1 MYGVYPYIV
10 EKMGNLLQSG
20 SQIGLRVYFDG
31 NFWRVDCHF
40 VNDLD
45 LQSVTLV
52 TWPVCEQWKEEL
64 IRLAI
69 TILSCLEPLPSL
81 CSVVVDAHLA
91 VGRALAHFGPAGN
104 SVVMRVHD
112 VQWVQRAIRQQF
124 RQRVGGLD
132 PYNVLEFLKYR
143 LSSVVNGAA
152 FDKMPLLR
160 QVLAFACVTTCVFFV
175 LSELYLVFFSLFFLH
190 VIVFL
195 SRAVMFSLSFGLCL
209 TE

>member
-1 MYGVYPYIV
+1 
-10 EKMGNLLQSG
+10 MGNLLQTG

-40 VNDLD
+40 VDDLD
-45 LQSVTLV
+45 SKSVTLV

-81 CSVVVDAHLA
+81 RSVVVDAHLA
-91 VGRALAHFGPAGN
+91 VGRALAHFGPDGN

-143 LSSVVNGAA
+143 LSSVVNGAV

-175 LSELYLVFFSLFFLH
+175 LSGLYLVFFLFFVLH

-195 SRAVMFSLSFGLCL
+195 SRAVMFSLPFGLCL